1 MAANEIF
8 NDLNLVLQVNQ
19 HIQAASAT
27 ASSSSKHTSFK
38 VLNNLESVSYS
49 ESRED
54 AQFDHQRSTFL
65 SASSSDLP
73 FHLQGD
79 RDFNEASVMA
89 KRRALRFSEAV
100 KTRIEFLWEV
110 AGGKIRAEMA
120 QRVHQQ
126 QRQDDERARRQ
137 SVRRPTAVDGVK
149 QLLPPV
155 AALDEQDYMALMLLV
170 FKVLRD
176 DFVLENA
183 HKQIQCDWEVDSHHG
198 KTLSFDQFFAAVF
211 ELVDVWTCDV
221 EEVTYER
228 FLHLLALRITQRV
241 AIFMD
246 GAELKLSLS
255 DNFEPDVVVKAIPLR
270 TVPKFVSVA
279 RVVAALGVTTV
290 GDLARADPKIVEKN
304 RIDFI
309 QRNNGGVVPNG
320 LSEMRKIGQDLQT
333 LLEMF
338 KSIALQFENINYV
351 LDNNVLRRLPK
362 TAAASRQ
369 QPEES
374 SMEPSDTNS
383 ANWSHSEQVS
393 ASGDIYVGT
402 GINDATCSFGSVPVG
417 TRSLIRSGNLPSKS
431 DAKSRQTQS
440 TVGNENFNGSSMTEF
455 TQNPDTKH
463 GIPLTRDSSSAHNF
477 ENARADKRDASVP
490 DSRSPNLHPQA
501 NTGARGASESSAG
514 FIQPINSIYELQS
527 ANTDVVNALRSTFLI
542 EKAISIE
549 RQTELPSIR
558 EELVK
563 FGVGSEVTKFAE
575 DTVRDRYNALYD
587 LLVLR
592 DGESLKSLAAV
603 MLEQIKLELSK
614 HGIIV
619 NDEEAVE
626 EVYDGFYASVV
637 TGTGDSIV
645 EEAQRWMED
654 TVQDNKVNDY
664 IQHDFHELK
673 SIDEVNLLGSNLGDE
688 EFLSLLAK
696 DDDKEDEV
704 VVDTGKT
711 ITRKSSSLI
720 QRKLSRAVTVSIP
733 SPVDT
738 FKESQSRLSEPV
750 EELLPQ
756 RPMDPVSTPVNDEVD
771 HNIGD
776 KKKKKKAKKKKK
788 VVEPQSS
795 SHTSASSFGS
805 VDSRKSPPPT
815 PVEDGNSSNSDH
827 HKEKP
832 ITKARKPKLLVTT
845 QAQAQ
850 DEVVENNV
858 VDQTTSL
865 GPPIEATDAVNAVE
879 PDDTNRNKP
888 PLPSRHGRPNTEL
901 HIDTAVGE
909 KNHRD
914 ISEQHTARDAL
925 NVAIELEVEN
935 IVTDTSA
942 RVDVERPISLEP
954 KMPKIA
960 IGGSASAKNVPVTG
974 RYIQL
979 LGLGTVLITKD
990 ERDFFQLLRSHE
1002 SLDTDL
1008 VCFDIGTD
1016 LDTALSKLQTIQ
1028 QHVGNRVILFGGN
1041 TDEPER
1047 TQQVALECLAHGAL
1061 YFATIPFNFPRLRER
1076 IMSFFENSKQPYIL
1090 RQRKPPGQTAQMG
1103 SSIGT
1108 GSLFALH
1115 DEPRRVSTSVAFA
1128 KTPRR
1133 KVAVATPAL
1142 PSLSHSPREI
1152 SQSFPQG
1159 LSEPRHADF
1168 TPIAPSTPRSSQSRN
1183 RSPRFST
1190 ALNKLIR

>member
-8 NDLNLVLQVNQ
+8 NDLNLVLQLNQ
-19 HIQAASAT
+19 HIQAAPAT

-49 ESRED
+49 ESRQD

-65 SASSSDLP
+65 SVSSSDLP

-79 RDFNEASVMA
+79 KDFNEASAMA

-110 AGGKIRAEMA
+110 AGGKKRAEMA
-120 QRVHQQ
+120 QRVRQQ
-126 QRQDDERARRQ
+126 QREDDERARRQ
-137 SVRRPTAVDGVK
+137 SVRRPAAGGNGTK
-149 QLLPPV
+149 QLLPPIE
-155 AALDEQDYMALMLLV
+155 ALDEQDYMALMLLL

-176 DFVLENA
+176 DFVLEIA

-198 KTLSFDQFFAAVF
+198 KNLSFDQFFAAVF

-221 EEVTYER
+221 EEATYER
-228 FLHLLALRITQRV
+228 FCHLLALRITRRV
-241 AIFMD
+241 AVFMD

-255 DNFEPDVVVKAIPLR
+255 DSFDPEVVAKAIPLR

-279 RVVAALGVTTV
+279 RVVAAIGVNTV
-290 GDLARADPKIVEKN
+290 GDLARADPKVVERN

-309 QRNNGGVVPNG
+309 QRNNGGVVPNS
-320 LSEMRKIGQDLQT
+320 LSEVRKIGQDLQI

-362 TAAASRQ
+362 TAAPGSQTGENRRESDETVAGTGFSDGSY
-369 QPEES
+369 PEERI
-374 SMEPSDTNS
+374 S
-383 ANWSHSEQVS
+383 ANGE
-393 ASGDIYVGT
+393 GYVGT
-402 GINDATCSFGSVPVG
+402 GIHSDTCTLGTVPGV
-417 TRSLIRSGNLPSKS
+417 TRASTTSGNSTFQNPPSKS
-431 DAKSRQTQS
+431 DAESRQAQS
-440 TVGNENFNGSSMTEF
+440 TVDGGTLSGSINGEP
-455 TQNPDTKH
+455 TQN
-463 GIPLTRDSSSAHNF
+463 RAHNS
-477 ENARADKRDASVP
+477 ENGLNGLSKRNTGVP
-490 DSRSPNLHPQA
+490 DSRSNLYPQA
-501 NTGARGASESSAG
+501 NTRARGASESSSG
-514 FIQPINSIYELQS
+514 LFQPINSIYNLQT
-527 ANTDVVNALRSTFLI
+527 ANADVVNALRSTFLI
-542 EKAISIE
+542 EKAISID
-549 RQTELPSIR
+549 RQTELPAIR
-558 EELVK
+558 NELVK
-563 FGVGSEVTKFAE
+563 FGVDIEITRLPEETA
-575 DTVRDRYNALYD
+575 RDRYNALYD

-619 NDEEAVE
+619 DDEEAVE

-645 EEAQRWMED
+645 QEAQRWIEE

-673 SIDEVNLLGSNLGDE
+673 SIDEVQLLGTDRGDE
-688 EFLSLLAK
+688 EFLALLAK
-696 DDDKEDEV
+696 DDDNEDDV
-704 VVDTGKT
+704 VVDTNKPIG
-711 ITRKSSSLI
+711 RKNSSLI
-720 QRKLSRAVTVSIP
+720 QRKLSRAITVSIP
-733 SPVDT
+733 PPVDT
-738 FKESQSRLSEPV
+738 SKETQSRLSEPV
-750 EELLPQ
+750 GELLPLAPTDQ
-756 RPMDPVSTPVNDEVD
+756 VPAPVNDEVD
-771 HNIGD
+771 HDTGGKKR
-776 KKKKKKAKKKKK
+776 KKKQAKKKT
-788 VVEPQSS
+788 VLEAQTS
-795 SHTSASSFGS
+795 SHTSASSTGS
-805 VDSRKSPPPT
+805 QDSRKSPA
-815 PVEDGNSSNSDH
+815 PVEDGDLSGDH
-827 HKEKP
+827 RKEKS
-832 ITKARKPKLLVTT
+832 A
-845 QAQAQ
+845 
-850 DEVVENNV
+850 EVLENRA

-865 GPPIEATDAVNAVE
+865 GPPIESTDAVEVVE
-879 PDDTNRNKP
+879 PDDAKRNRST
-888 PLPSRHGRPNTEL
+888 LPSRHGRPNTEL
-901 HIDTAVGE
+901 EIDTSTGE
-909 KNHRD
+909 KNHHD
-914 ISEQHTARDAL
+914 VSEHHTARDAL
-925 NVAIELEVEN
+925 NVAIELEEEN
-935 IVTDTSA
+935 TVQETGA
-942 RVDVERPISLEP
+942 RVGVERSISMGP
-954 KMPKIA
+954 KMPKIV

-1002 SLDTDL
+1002 GLDTDL

-1041 TDEPER
+1041 PDEPER

-1061 YFATIPFNFPRLRER
+1061 YFATIPFNFPRLREK
-1076 IMSFFENSKQPYIL
+1076 IISFFENSKQPYIL

-1152 SQSFPQG
+1152 PQSSPQG

-1168 TPIAPSTPRSSQSRN
+1168 TPIAPSTPRPSQSRN